1 MAIMILT
8 VVAAVVDFVTEN
20 YVDTFI
26 DLLFGSMTFL
36 AYRYLFFRQNIEYAA
51 IALFW
56 ISAFIELLY
65 LMIHSVDFNIIFAML
80 IPIIAF
86 IALSRRLIIWNL
98 ALYYIVLILFLGYYY
113 SIDRENLFLHNS
125 AYMIA
130 YTMAHL
136 FILAFGIFYYLAI
149 DESLKRLEASN
160 RSQTLLLNEVH
171 HRVKNN
177 LNLISSILGL
187 QTDKT
192 DIPEQRQL
200 LEENQRRIESMAI
213 LHEILYSHGTITSAD
228 LKEYVQMLVAHIISS
243 SLSEKLEVKTDILP
257 ITLPMGSMIQLGI
270 MLNEMMTNSIK
281 HLSRSKETIRISIV
295 FEQWEE
301 GYRLYYCDNASHVD
315 TRRLEQGFGYNLIML
330 TARHFNAKVTY
341 DISEGLCY
349 SVVFENLEGR

>member
-1 MAIMILT
+1 MILS
-8 VVAAVVDFVTEN
+8 VVASVVDFVTEN
-20 YVDTFI
+20 YVDTAI
-26 DLLFGSMTFL
+26 DILFGGMTFL

-65 LMIHSVDFNIIFAML
+65 LVIHSVDFNIIFAML

-86 IALSRRLIIWNL
+86 IALSKRLIIQNL
-98 ALYYIVLILFLGYYY
+98 VLYYSVLILFLAYYY
-113 SIDRENLFLHNS
+113 RVDPDNLFLHNS

-130 YTMAHL
+130 YAMAHL

-149 DESLKRLEASN
+149 DESLRRLEALN

-192 DIPEQRQL
+192 DTPEQRQL

-213 LHEILYSHGTITSAD
+213 LHEILYSRGTITSAN
-228 LKEYVQMLVAHIISS
+228 LKEYVEVLVGHIISS
-243 SLSEKLEVKTDILP
+243 SVSDRLEVKTDILP
-257 ITLPMGSMIQLGI
+257 VTLPMGSMIQLGI

-281 HLSRSKETIRISIV
+281 HLSKSEKSIRILIR
-295 FEQWEE
+295 FEEWKA
-301 GYRLYYCDNASHVD
+301 GYRLNYCDNASSID
-315 TRRLEQGFGYNLIML
+315 TDRLEQGFGYNLIML

-341 DISEGLCY
+341 NISEGLCY
-349 SVVFENLEGR
+349 SVIFENLEER